1 MMQNPEEIK
10 KSIIS
15 ALESKGPSLP
25 VHIAGEIK
33 SSMLF
38 ASAFLGELVS
48 EKKVKMSYMKV
59 GSSRLYLLTG
69 QESSLEN
76 FSQYLRSKE
85 QEAFLLLKEKGFL
98 MDSKQSPAIRV
109 ALREIRDFAIP
120 FKSGEEIVWR
130 YFLVPE
136 SKFKS
141 AEEKPLVIET
151 KQVREIGEVK
161 PLVLEKQDEKQE
173 KLATVKRIKGA
184 ARTKRK
190 KATDVKEKFFAGIK
204 EFLSVNSIE
213 LLDTKNTGSKEI
225 VLKVRDKGEEK
236 ILVAYNKK
244 KISDKDIVKAHNKVC
259 ALGLPYMVV
268 GLNEPAKKTSE
279 LIKAIKNLS
288 SIRSLK

>member
-10 KSIIS
+10 KTIIS
-15 ALESKGPSLP
+15 VLESKGPSLP

-85 QEAFLLLKEKGFL
+85 KEAFLLLKEKEFL
-98 MDSKQSPAIRV
+98 MDSKQSPAIGV

-151 KQVREIGEVK
+151 KEVREIGEVR
-161 PLVLEKQDEKQE
+161 PLVLEKQE
-173 KLATVKRIKGA
+173 KLVTVKRIKRT

-190 KATDVKEKFFAGIK
+190 KASDVKEKFFGGIK
-204 EFLSVNSIE
+204 EFLSANSIE
-213 LLDTKNTGSKEI
+213 LLDTKNIGSKEI

-259 ALGLPYMVV
+259 ALGLPYIVV

-279 LIKAIKNLS
+279 LVKAIKNLS
-288 SIRSLK
+288 SIRGLK